1 MFIDIKLVFEKEI
14 QNLDSMEE
22 QRSEM
27 YQQFEIERERWDQ
40 EKKNLYQQ
48 LQQV

>member
-27 YQQFEIERERWDQ
+27 YEQFEIERERWDQ

>member
-1 MFIDIKLVFEKEI
+1 
-14 QNLDSMEE
+14 MEE

-40 EKKNLYQQ
+40 EKKNLNQQ